1 MDIND
6 FSKSVRMQ
14 IASKYHFDTDY
25 EIEAFLLGMI
35 EASQD
40 AQAALEK
47 RDKMLRDT
55 VEELYEAKRLL
66 KAAVDDLNFESQC
79 RNCKYQQ
86 TGLDNVCNG
95 CRGNKYEWR
104 YADEFKK
111 LYDPITEAVD
121 KIYDRLGIGQ
131 TSEITAS
138 EIAKMS
144 YEYQEP
150 KEYSGL
156 ISE

>member
-1 MDIND
+1 MMPND
-6 FSKSVRMQ
+6 TANSLVDTIHQLEEDRITLITQLTALQ
-14 IASKYHFDTDY
+14 IAYN
-25 EIEAFLLGMI
+25 EQM
-35 EASQD
+35 
-40 AQAALEK
+40 LE
-47 RDKMLRDT
+47 LRK
-55 VEELYEAKRLL
+55 AKRLL

-95 CRGNKYEWR
+95 CRGNRYEWW

-131 TSEITAS
+131 TSQITAS
-138 EIAKMS
+138 EIAEMS

>member
-1 MDIND
+1 MNIND

-40 AQAALEK
+40 AQAALEE

-55 VEELYEAKRLL
+55 VEELCIAKRLL
-66 KAAVDDLNFESQC
+66 KAAVDDLKFEGLC
-79 RNCKYQQ
+79 RNCKYWQ

-95 CRGNKYEWR
+95 CWESKYEWR

-121 KIYDRLGIGQ
+121 KIYGELGIGQ
-131 TSEITAS
+131 TSEVTAS
-138 EIAKMS
+138 EVAKKS

>member
-1 MDIND
+1 MMPND
-6 FSKSVRMQ
+6 TANNMVDTIHQLEEDRIMLITQLTALQSVYNEQM
-14 IASKYHFDTDY
+14 
-25 EIEAFLLGMI
+25 
-35 EASQD
+35 
-40 AQAALEK
+40 LELK
-47 RDKMLRDT
+47 K
-55 VEELYEAKRLL
+55 AKRLL

-79 RNCKYQQ
+79 RNCKHKEY
-86 TGLDNVCNG
+86 GLDTVCKE

-111 LYDPITEAVD
+111 LYDPITEAID
-121 KIYDRLGIGQ
+121 EIYGMLGIGQ
-131 TSEITAS
+131 TSGVTAS
-138 EIAKMS
+138 EVAKKS

>member
-1 MDIND
+1 MMPND
-6 FSKSVRMQ
+6 TANNPVDTIHQLEEDRITLITQLTALQ
-14 IASKYHFDTDY
+14 IAYN
-25 EIEAFLLGMI
+25 EQM
-35 EASQD
+35 
-40 AQAALEK
+40 LE
-47 RDKMLRDT
+47 LRK
-55 VEELYEAKRLL
+55 AKRLL
-66 KAAVDDLNFESQC
+66 KAAVDDLNFENQC

-86 TGLDNVCNG
+86 TGLDNVCKG

-111 LYDPITEAVD
+111 LYDSITEAID
-121 KIYDRLGIGQ
+121 LIYDRLGIEQ
-131 TSEITAS
+131 TSEVTAS
-138 EIAKMS
+138 ELAKKS

>member
-1 MDIND
+1 MNIDD

-40 AQAALEK
+40 AQVALER

-55 VEELYEAKRLL
+55 VEELYAAKRLL
-66 KAAVDDLNFESQC
+66 KAVMNDMNSNNFCC
-79 RNCKYQQ
+79 RFDSCKVCSKKY
-86 TGLDNVCNG
+86 NVSCD
-95 CRGNKYEWR
+95 KKFQWR

-131 TSEITAS
+131 ASEITAS

>member
-1 MDIND
+1 MNIDD

-25 EIEAFLLGMI
+25 EIEAFLLGLL
-35 EASQD
+35 EASNDNQ
-40 AQAALEK
+40 
-47 RDKMLRDT
+47 DT
-55 VEELYEAKRLL
+55 VEELCIAKRLL
-66 KAAVDDLNFESQC
+66 KAAVDDLKFERRCQ
-79 RNCKYQQ
+79 NCKHDEY
-86 TGLDNVCNG
+86 GLNTVCKE
-95 CRGNKYEWR
+95 CWGNKYEWR

-121 KIYDRLGIGQ
+121 KIYERLGIEQ
-131 TSEITAS
+131 TSNVTAS
-138 EIAKMS
+138 EIAKKS

>member
-1 MDIND
+1 MNIDD

-40 AQAALEK
+40 SQVALEK
-47 RDKMLRDT
+47 QDKMLRDT
-55 VEELYEAKRLL
+55 VKELCKAKRLL
-66 KAAVDDLNFESQC
+66 KAAVDDLTFEGLC
-79 RNCKYQQ
+79 RNCKYWQ

-95 CRGNKYEWR
+95 CWESKYEWR

-121 KIYDRLGIGQ
+121 KIYGELGIGQ
-131 TSEITAS
+131 TSEVTAS
-138 EIAKMS
+138 EVAKIIR
-144 YEYQEP
+144 
-150 KEYSGL
+150 
-156 ISE
+156 ISRAKGILRTD

>member
-1 MDIND
+1 MNIDD
-6 FSKSVRMQ
+6 FSKSVRMK

-40 AQAALEK
+40 AQVALEK

-66 KAAVDDLNFESQC
+66 KAAIDDMNFERQC
-79 RNCKYQQ
+79 RNCKHKKY
-86 TGLDNVCNG
+86 GLNTVCRE
-95 CRGNKYEWR
+95 CRSDKYEWR

-121 KIYDRLGIGQ
+121 NIYTMLGIEQ
-131 TSEITAS
+131 TSNVTAS
-138 EIAKMS
+138 EVAKKS

-150 KEYSGL
+150 KEFSGL